1 MRKLLVLA
9 VTAAVLLVSLA
20 GDAAAEPTII
30 AIIPQCCRV
39 GPIAANPA
47 TNRVYAAQ
55 EDPALVA
62 VIDGSTNTIVATV
75 PTAGYHLG
83 IDVNPVTNRIYVSQ
97 QFAGAVRIIDGATNS
112 VITDLPVPGLIHTIG
127 DVAINPATDRLYVV
141 RANNGDVAVFDA
153 ATYTLLDTVG
163 GWGDALYL
171 AVNPETNRIYVAD
184 VRNDRVHVIDGASNS
199 VLATVPVGDSPNPVM
214 GVNPAT
220 NRIYVPNGGSGTIS
234 VIGGVSNTV
243 VDVFAV
249 GGNPYGVGVNPVTNR
264 LYVTDM
270 SNDRVLVLDGA
281 TGDLLATLAVPGYP
295 GRLAVMPSTSRI
307 YAVSHSG
314 SAVTVIEDLR
324 DTTPPA
330 ITLTTPAE
338 GATHTLNQVV
348 LADYECEDEA
358 GGSGVAS
365 CVGDVA
371 DGAAI
376 DTASVGPNTFTVTAE
391 DNAGNTAS
399 LTHAYSVVYSFSG
412 FFRPVDNAGTLNL
425 AKAGSAIPVKFSL
438 SGNQG
443 LSIFAAGYP
452 GSQRI
457 NCDMS
462 ALLDAIEETVTAG
475 SSSLSYDPIADQ
487 YVYVWKTDKAW
498 ANTCRQLVA
507 KLNDGTEHVANF
519 KFK

>member
-1 MRKLLVLA
+1 MVPVLLGLLVFLLLVLA
-9 VTAAVLLVSLA
+9 
-20 GDAAAEPTII
+20 GGAAAQPTII

-55 EDPALVA
+55 EDPPVVA

-75 PTAGYHLG
+75 PTAGYHTG
-83 IDVNPVTNRIYVSQ
+83 IDVDPVTKRIYVSQ
-97 QFAGAVRIIDGATNS
+97 QWAQAVRIIDGATNS
-112 VITDLPVPGLIHTIG
+112 VITDLHVPGGWQAG
-127 DVAINPATDRLYVV
+127 DVSINPATGRLYVV
-141 RANNGDVAVFDA
+141 RAGAGYGDVAVFDA
-153 ATYTLLDTVG
+153 ATYTLLATVG
-163 GWGDALYL
+163 GWGQSLYL
-171 AVNPETNRIYVAD
+171 AVNPETNRIYVAEAW
-184 VRNDRVHVIDGASNS
+184 NDSVHVIDGASNS
-199 VLATVPVGDSPNPVM
+199 VLPTVPVGDSPGLI

-234 VIGGVSNTV
+234 VIDGVSNTV

-249 GGNPYGVGVNPVTNR
+249 GGTPVVVGVNPVTNR
-264 LYVTDM
+264 LYVSDFY
-270 SNDRVLVLDGA
+270 NDRVLVRDGA
-281 TGDLLATLAVPGYP
+281 TGDLLATLAVPAYP
-295 GRLAVMPSTSRI
+295 GDVAVIPSTSRI
-307 YAVSHSG
+307 YVASDAG
-314 SAVTVIEDLR
+314 RAVTVIEDLS

-338 GATHTLNQVV
+338 GAIYTLKQVV
-348 LADYECEDEA
+348 WADYACEDEP
-358 GGSGVAS
+358 GGSGLAS

-376 DTASVGPNTFTVTAE
+376 DTASVGAKTFTVTAE
-391 DNAGNTAS
+391 DNARNIAS
-399 LTHAYSVVYSFSG
+399 ATHAYSVVYSFSG
-412 FFRPVDNAGTLNL
+412 FFSPVDNPPVLNSV
-425 AKAGSAIPVKFSL
+425 KAGSGVPVKFSL
-438 SGNQG
+438 GGDQSV
-443 LSIFAAGYP
+443 SIFATGYP
-452 GSQRI
+452 KSQKI
-457 NCDMS
+457 TCDTS
-462 ALLDAIEETVTAG
+462 APLDTIEETVTAG